1 MTDEIVFKAMTAE
14 ERAAAEEKMDQYDA
28 ELGICLN
35 CGS

>member
-1 MTDEIVFKAMTAE
+1 MEFKAMTAE
-14 ERAAAEEKMDQYDA
+14 ERLLAEQKLEEYDA